1 MGFWK
6 PDEGFRIDFPGGF
19 RYNAFQVIH
28 MTFEVKQQL
37 ADSVRDFR
45 MPRYEE
51 IPNVGLYL
59 EQTAKYISE
68 YLSPLQ
74 EGAITSSMI
83 SNYVK
88 KGLVASPVK
97 KQYSREQIAYL
108 MFIALAKNV
117 LSLDNLALFIDL
129 QRKTYTAERAYN
141 YLCSE
146 FENVLQ
152 YVFGMKEAMDS
163 VGMDSSDEKFMLR
176 ATIITLAHKI
186 YLDKCFALMAAE
198 E

>member
-1 MGFWK
+1 
-6 PDEGFRIDFPGGF
+6 
-19 RYNAFQVIH
+19 
-28 MTFEVKQQL
+28 MTNEVKKQL

-45 MPRYEE
+45 FPRYEE

-68 YLSPLQ
+68 YLAPLQ

-88 KGLVASPVK
+88 KGLVANPVK

-117 LSLDNLALFIDL
+117 LSLDNLALFIEL

-141 YLCSE
+141 YLCDE
-146 FENVLQ
+146 FENVLH
-152 YVFGMKEAMDS
+152 YVFGLKNDMDS
-163 VGMDSSDEKFMLR
+163 VGMDSTDEKFMLR
-176 ATIITLAHKI
+176 ATIITVAHKI
-186 YLDKCFALMAAE
+186 YLDKCFAVMAAE

>member
-1 MGFWK
+1 
-6 PDEGFRIDFPGGF
+6 
-19 RYNAFQVIH
+19 

-37 ADSVRDFR
+37 ADAIRDFR

-51 IPNVGLYL
+51 IPKVGLYL

-141 YLCSE
+141 YLCDE
-146 FENVLQ
+146 FENVLH
-152 YVFGMKEAMDS
+152 YVFGMKEDMDS
-163 VGMDSSDEKFMLR
+163 VGMDSTDEKFMLR
-176 ATIITLAHKI
+176 ATIITVAHKI
-186 YLDKCFALMAAE
+186 YLDKCFAVMAAE